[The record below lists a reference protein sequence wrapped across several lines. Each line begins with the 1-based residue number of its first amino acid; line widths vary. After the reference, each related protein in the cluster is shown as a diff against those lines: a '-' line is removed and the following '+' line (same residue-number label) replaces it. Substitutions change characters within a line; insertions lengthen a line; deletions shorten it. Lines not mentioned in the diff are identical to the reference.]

1 MLLTSFPLSLFFP
14 GNIFL
19 EEALLWMNSGNTDAL
34 PSTTLWTFSLHL
46 SCRHRVKNM
55 KSWCTEMSQ
64 VIKISIFN
72 LYTKIFSNNFQQTNV
87 FYKYN
92 IYISLPMSSSI
103 ARMHPDSWFIH
114 YNIFYNLFNFFFTS
128 VFFDHMNWTKSGQH
142 NFKCDLWPSTKQ
154 LGWPHCELSSKTLV
168 IYI

>member
-1 MLLTSFPLSLFFP
+1 
-14 GNIFL
+14 
-19 EEALLWMNSGNTDAL
+19 
-34 PSTTLWTFSLHL
+34 
-46 SCRHRVKNM
+46 
-55 KSWCTEMSQ
+55 MSQ

-114 YNIFYNLFNFFFTS
+114 YNIFYNLFNFFFHIS
-128 VFFDHMNWTKSGQH
+128 FFWSY
-142 NFKCDLWPSTKQ
+142 
-154 LGWPHCELSSKTLV
+154 ELNQVRSA
-168 IYI
+168 